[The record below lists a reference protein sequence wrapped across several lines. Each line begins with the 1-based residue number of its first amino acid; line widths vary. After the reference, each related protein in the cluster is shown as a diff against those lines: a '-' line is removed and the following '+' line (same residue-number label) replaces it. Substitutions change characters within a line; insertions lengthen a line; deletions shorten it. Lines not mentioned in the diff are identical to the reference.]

1 MCKNRI
7 FSPSIITLLAVFF
20 CLVAVRVE
28 KAAQQEPQSDK
39 SANKASNPKTSG
51 PQSSGSQTSDS
62 QSSAPQSSAPQSSG
76 GGAPAK
82 WQIILP
88 KKPQSAGPQSP
99 GAGAQE
105 QKQEQK
111 QESKPTPAPQ
121 APGKQSPI
129 QQLRSQ
135 LSDKEDQDRV
145 RIGTE
150 LVSLPVTVT
159 DAYNRLVTGLD
170 KRHFEVYED
179 KVKQEISF
187 FSDDDSPV
195 NMGIIFDV
203 SGSMKGKLER
213 ARDALRAFIQTSHS
227 DDDFFLVGFNQRAN
241 LLAEFTDG
249 ETLINKLTL
258 VDPKGQT
265 ALYDAAYLGIEKVKQ
280 GRHNRHAMLLISDG
294 QDNSS
299 RYTYSELRKLLKEA
313 GVQIYCI
320 GIVELGGGSG
330 GTLDLQGQSILE
342 EIAQVTGGK
351 AFFPRS
357 AAELE
362 DATTRIALEL
372 RHQYSIGYN
381 PTNVKRDGQWHK
393 IKVSV
398 KGPKGLSN
406 LKVQHKEGYYA
417 VAGKSER

>member
-1 MCKNRI
+1 MCKKRI
-7 FSPSIITLLAVFF
+7 FGPAIIPLLGVFF
-20 CLVAVRVE
+20 CLIAVHVE
-28 KAAQQEPQSDK
+28 QAAQQDSQPDK
-39 SANKASNPKTSG
+39 SANKTSN
-51 PQSSGSQTSDS
+51 SQTSD
-62 QSSAPQSSAPQSSG
+62 PQTSGGGIPASWTIFLPKKSPPSGPQASG
-76 GGAPAK
+76 GGA
-82 WQIILP
+82 QDQ
-88 KKPQSAGPQSP
+88 KP
-99 GAGAQE
+99 
-105 QKQEQK
+105 EQK
-111 QESKPTPAPQ
+111 QESKPASTPPAPPATPAP
-121 APGKQSPI
+121 GNQSPM
-129 QQLRSQ
+129 QPLRPPSGNQ
-135 LSDKEDQDRV
+135 GDQE
-145 RIGTE
+145 RIRDFTD

-170 KRHFEVYED
+170 KQHFEIYED

-187 FSDDDSPV
+187 FSDDDAPV
-195 NMGIIFDV
+195 NLGIIFDV
-203 SGSMKGKLER
+203 SGSMKGKLDR
-213 ARDALRAFIQTSHS
+213 ARDALNAFIQTSHS

-241 LLAEFTDG
+241 LLAEFTTG
-249 ETLINKLTL
+249 EALANKLTL
-258 VDPKGQT
+258 IDPKGQT

-280 GRHNRHAMLLISDG
+280 GRHNRNAMLLISDG

-299 RYTYSELRKLLKEA
+299 RYTYGELRKLLKEA

-320 GIVELGGGSG
+320 GIVEMGGAAG
-330 GTLDLQGQSILE
+330 GTLDMQGQAILE
-342 EIAQVTGGK
+342 EIAQTTGGK
-351 AFFPRS
+351 TFFPRS

-393 IKVSV
+393 IKVNV

>member
-7 FSPSIITLLAVFF
+7 FSPSIVILLAVSF
-20 CLVAVRVE
+20 CFTAVRIE
-28 KAAQQEPQSDK
+28 QAAQQEPQPGK
-39 SANKASNPKTSG
+39 SSNKTSG
-51 PQSSGSQTSDS
+51 NTSG
-62 QSSAPQSSAPQSSG
+62 A
-76 GGAPAK
+76 
-82 WQIILP
+82 
-88 KKPQSAGPQSP
+88 QSP
-99 GAGAQE
+99 GSGSP
-105 QKQEQK
+105 EQK
-111 QESKPTPAPQ
+111 QESKPTPTPA
-121 APGKQSPI
+121 APGKQTPLGQI
-129 QQLRSQ
+129 RSQ
-135 LSDKEDQDRV
+135 LGDTGAQQDD
-145 RIGTE
+145 RIKIPTE

-170 KRHFEVYED
+170 KQHFEIFED
-179 KVKQEISF
+179 KVKQDISF
-187 FSDDDSPV
+187 FSDDDAPV
-195 NMGIIFDV
+195 SLGIIFDV
-203 SGSMKGKLER
+203 SGSMKGKLDR
-213 ARDALRAFIQTSHS
+213 ARDALKAFILTSHT

-241 LLAEFTDG
+241 LVAEFTDG
-249 ETLINKLTL
+249 DTLANKLTL
-258 VDPKGQT
+258 VEPKGQT

-299 RYTYSELRKLLKEA
+299 RYTYGELRKLLKEA

-320 GIVELGGGSG
+320 GIVEMGGGAG
-330 GTLDLQGQSILE
+330 GTLDMQGQAILE

-417 VAGKSER
+417 VTNKTER

>member
-7 FSPSIITLLAVFF
+7 FRPSIITLLAVFF
-20 CLVAVRVE
+20 LLVAVRVE
-28 KAAQQEPQSDK
+28 QAAQQEPQPDK
-39 SANKASNPKTSG
+39 SVNKASNP
-51 PQSSGSQTSDS
+51 QTSDS
-62 QSSAPQSSAPQSSG
+62 RSSETQSSG
-76 GGAPAK
+76 GAAPAK

-111 QESKPTPAPQ
+111 QESKPTPTPQ
-121 APGKQSPI
+121 APGKQSPM

-135 LSDKEDQDRV
+135 LSDKDDQDRV

-170 KRHFEVYED
+170 RHHFEVYED

-195 NMGIIFDV
+195 NLGIVFDV
-203 SGSMKGKLER
+203 SGSMKGKLDR
-213 ARDALRAFIQTSHS
+213 ARDALKAFIQTSHS

-249 ETLINKLTL
+249 DALANKLTL

-280 GRHNRHAMLLISDG
+280 GRHNRHALLLISDG

-299 RYTYSELRKLLKEA
+299 RYTYGELRKLLKEA

-320 GIVELGGGSG
+320 GIVEMGGGAG
-330 GTLDLQGQSILE
+330 GTLDMQGQAILE
-342 EIAQVTGGK
+342 EIAQTTGGK

-357 AAELE
+357 GAELE

-406 LKVQHKEGYYA
+406 LKVQYKEGYYA
-417 VAGKSER
+417 VANKGAQ

>member
-7 FSPSIITLLAVFF
+7 FSPPIIFPLAVFF
-20 CLVAVRVE
+20 CLIAVRVE
-28 KAAQQEPQSDK
+28 QAAQQGPQPDK
-39 SANKASNPKTSG
+39 SADKESKSQQSG
-51 PQSSGSQTSDS
+51 PQSPGDVAPARWPIFFPRKSQPSG
-62 QSSAPQSSAPQSSG
+62 PQSSG
-76 GGAPAK
+76 GGA
-82 WQIILP
+82 
-88 KKPQSAGPQSP
+88 
-99 GAGAQE
+99 QE
-105 QKQEQK
+105 HKQEQK
-111 QESKPTPAPQ
+111 QESKTTPTPPAPE
-121 APGKQSPI
+121 KQSSLQPSRP
-129 QQLRSQ
+129 QTSNQGN
-135 LSDKEDQDRV
+135 QDPPFV
-145 RIGTE
+145 EKTD

-159 DAYNRLVTGLD
+159 DDYNRLVTGLD
-170 KRHFEVYED
+170 RQHFEIYED

-187 FSDDDSPV
+187 FSDDDAPV
-195 NMGIIFDV
+195 NLGIVFDV
-203 SGSMKGKLER
+203 SGSMKGKLDR
-213 ARDALRAFIQTSHS
+213 ARGALKAFIETSHS

-249 ETLINKLTL
+249 ESLTNKLTL

-280 GRHNRHAMLLISDG
+280 GRHSRNAILLISDG

-299 RYTYSELRKLLKEA
+299 RYTYGELRKLLKEA

-320 GIVELGGGSG
+320 GIVEMGGGAG
-330 GTLDLQGQSILE
+330 GTLDMQGQAIME

-357 AAELE
+357 SAELE

-417 VAGKSER
+417 VTNKTERR

>member
-7 FSPSIITLLAVFF
+7 FSPPIIYLLAVFF
-20 CLVAVRVE
+20 CLIAVRVE
-28 KAAQQEPQSDK
+28 QAAQQGPQPDK
-39 SANKASNPKTSG
+39 SANKESNSQQSGAQSPG
-51 PQSSGSQTSDS
+51 PQSSGDVGPARWPIFLPRKSQPSG
-62 QSSAPQSSAPQSSG
+62 PQSSG
-76 GGAPAK
+76 GGA
-82 WQIILP
+82 
-88 KKPQSAGPQSP
+88 
-99 GAGAQE
+99 
-105 QKQEQK
+105 QEQK
-111 QESKPTPAPQ
+111 QESKTTPTPP

-129 QQLRSQ
+129 QQVRSQ
-135 LSDKEDQDRV
+135 LGGQGNQDDQ
-145 RIGTE
+145 IKIPTE

-159 DAYNRLVTGLD
+159 DGYNRLVTGLD
-170 KRHFEVYED
+170 RQHFEVYED

-195 NMGIIFDV
+195 NLGIVFDV
-203 SGSMKGKLER
+203 SGSMKGKLDR
-213 ARDALRAFIQTSHS
+213 ARDALKAFIQTSHS

-249 ETLINKLTL
+249 DALANKLTL

-280 GRHNRHAMLLISDG
+280 GRHSRNAILLISDG

-299 RYTYSELRKLLKEA
+299 RYTYGELRKLLKEA

-320 GIVELGGGSG
+320 GIVEIGGGAG
-330 GTLDLQGQSILE
+330 GTLDMQGQAILE
-342 EIAQVTGGK
+342 EIAQTTGGK

-357 AAELE
+357 SAELE

-372 RHQYSIGYN
+372 RHQYSIGYS

-393 IKVSV
+393 IKVNV

-417 VAGKSER
+417 VANKGGR

>member
-1 MCKNRI
+1 MFKNRI
-7 FSPSIITLLAVFF
+7 SSPRIVAALALFLLFA
-20 CLVAVRVE
+20 AVRVE
-28 KAAQQEPQSDK
+28 HAAQQD
-39 SANKASNPKTSG
+39 
-51 PQSSGSQTSDS
+51 PQSSK
-62 QSSAPQSSAPQSSG
+62 SADKASG
-76 GGAPAK
+76 D
-82 WQIILP
+82 
-88 KKPQSAGPQSP
+88 QSP
-99 GAGAQE
+99 
-105 QKQEQK
+105 EQK
-111 QESKPTPAPQ
+111 QESKPTPTPTGKQ
-121 APGKQSPI
+121 APL
-129 QQLRSQ
+129 QQIRSQ
-135 LSDKEDQDRV
+135 LSDPGGQDGPL
-145 RIGTE
+145 RIGTD
-150 LVSLPVTVT
+150 LVSLTVTVT

-170 KRHFEVYED
+170 KQHFEVFED
-179 KVKQEISF
+179 KVKQDISF
-187 FSDDDSPV
+187 FNDDDAPV

-203 SGSMKGKLER
+203 SGSMKGKLDR
-213 ARDALRAFIQTSHS
+213 ARDALKAFIQTSHS

-249 ETLINKLTL
+249 DTLSNKLTL

-280 GRHNRHAMLLISDG
+280 GRHNRHAILLISDG

-299 RYTYSELRKLLKEA
+299 RYTYGELRKLLKEA

-320 GIVELGGGSG
+320 GIVEMGGGAG
-330 GTLDLQGQSILE
+330 GTLDMQGQAILE
-342 EIAQVTGGK
+342 EISQVTGGK

-406 LKVQHKEGYYA
+406 LRVQHKEGYYA
-417 VAGKSER
+417 ITNKAER

>member
-7 FSPSIITLLAVFF
+7 FSPPIIYLLAVFF
-20 CLVAVRVE
+20 CLIAVRVE
-28 KAAQQEPQSDK
+28 QAAQQGPQPDK
-39 SANKASNPKTSG
+39 SANKESNSQPSG
-51 PQSSGSQTSDS
+51 TQSPGAQSSGDAAPARWPIFLPRKSQPSG
-62 QSSAPQSSAPQSSG
+62 PQSSG
-76 GGAPAK
+76 GGA
-82 WQIILP
+82 
-88 KKPQSAGPQSP
+88 
-99 GAGAQE
+99 
-105 QKQEQK
+105 QEQK
-111 QESKPTPAPQ
+111 QESKTTPTPPAPE
-121 APGKQSPI
+121 KQSPP
-129 QQLRSQ
+129 QSSRPQTGNHG
-135 LSDKEDQDRV
+135 DQDPPF
-145 RIGTE
+145 IEKTD

-170 KRHFEVYED
+170 RQHFEVYED

-195 NMGIIFDV
+195 NLGIVFDV
-203 SGSMKGKLER
+203 SGSMKGKLDR
-213 ARDALRAFIQTSHS
+213 ARDALKAFIQTSHS

-249 ETLINKLTL
+249 DALANKLTL

-280 GRHNRHAMLLISDG
+280 GRHSRNAILLISDG

-299 RYTYSELRKLLKEA
+299 RYTYGELRKLLKEA

-320 GIVELGGGSG
+320 GIVEMGGAAG
-330 GTLDLQGQSILE
+330 GTLDMQGQAILE
-342 EIAQVTGGK
+342 EIAQTTGGK

-357 AAELE
+357 SAELE

-393 IKVSV
+393 IKVNV

-417 VAGKSER
+417 VASKSER

>member
-7 FSPSIITLLAVFF
+7 FSPSIITLIAVIF
-20 CLVAVRVE
+20 CLIAVRVE
-28 KAAQQEPQSDK
+28 QAAQQDSQPDK
-39 SANKASNPKTSG
+39 SVNKAQN
-51 PQSSGSQTSDS
+51 PQSSSAQSSDS
-62 QSSAPQSSAPQSSG
+62 KSSDGVEPARWTIMLPRKPQSST
-76 GGAPAK
+76 
-82 WQIILP
+82 
-88 KKPQSAGPQSP
+88 PQSP
-99 GAGAQE
+99 SQPVGDVTQE
-105 QKQEQK
+105 RKPEEKQEAK
-111 QESKPTPAPQ
+111 PAP
-121 APGKQSPI
+121 GSQSP
-129 QQLRSQ
+129 QSPMPPLRPPAPNQ
-135 LSDKEDQDRV
+135 GDQGPIRDFTDV
-145 RIGTE
+145 
-150 LVSLPVTVT
+150 VSLPVTVT

-170 KRHFEVYED
+170 RQHFEVFED

-187 FSDDDSPV
+187 FSDDDAPV
-195 NMGIIFDV
+195 NLGIVFDV
-203 SGSMKGKLER
+203 SGSMKGKLDR
-213 ARDALRAFIQTSHS
+213 ARDALKAFIDTSHS

-249 ETLINKLTL
+249 DSLTNKLTL

-280 GRHNRHAMLLISDG
+280 GRHIRNAMLLISDG

-299 RYTYSELRKLLKEA
+299 RYTYGELRKLLKEA

-320 GIVELGGGSG
+320 GIVEMGGASG
-330 GTLDLQGQSILE
+330 GTLDMQGQAILE
-342 EIAQVTGGK
+342 EIAQTTGGK

-393 IKVSV
+393 IRVNV

-417 VAGKSER
+417 VANKSGR